1 MPNADPYVL
10 VEMTDEPN
18 CRFVAAWLT
27 KTAEAQ
33 DLWSEALKDP
43 DFSHC
48 VLLLHVMG
56 IPDLAAFALEIVG
69 ELVHGRHVA
78 AFDLFAD
85 ENGVACNELTLL
97 VRLGFFVEVGG
108 SYHMALPETVTRAAV
123 KQASLDLLS
132 TAEEEDDGLE
142 ILKPERLLHTMA
154 KTEAE
159 QSRSRLIALHRFDE
173 HAPADRSVH

>member
-97 VRLGFFVEVGG
+97 VRLGFFFEVAG
-108 SYHMALPETVTRAAV
+108 SYHMPLPQSITQAAV
-123 KQASLDLLS
+123 TQAALDLLT
-132 TAEEEDDGLE
+132 TAEDEGDY
-142 ILKPERLLHTMA
+142 LKPERLLHTMA
-154 KTEAE
+154 KTEAD
-159 QSRSRLIALHRFDE
+159 QLRSRLMHCAISMGVLLRTYRYNA
-173 HAPADRSVH
+173 S